1 MKIVSSILTKNSCYQ
16 IGEKMQVKGLMLHSI
31 GCPQPR
37 AEVFAKGWNNPTK
50 EVAVHGFIDGLTG
63 DVWQFLPWDIC
74 GWHAGGAA
82 NKTHIGVEMGEPD
95 CIKYKPNSATF
106 TVSAADKPAAIEV
119 AKRTYASAVE
129 LFAELCHQFNLD
141 PTKDGVIIGHA
152 EGHARGIAS
161 NHADPE
167 HIWRQ
172 LGMSYTMDTFRAAVA
187 KKLAEL
193 NGETET
199 PDEPQQPEDTN
210 YVLYQVQRGDTLSG
224 IGVKFGVDWR
234 TLVTLNNLADPNLI
248 FPGQILKI
256 SCKELVGEEPYTVKA
271 GDSLWGLAKKFYGA
285 GWKYTEIMKRNG
297 LKSSTI
303 HPGDVLIVKSS
314 QS

>member
-1 MKIVSSILTKNSCYQ
+1 MKIIESILTENSCYK
-16 IGEKMQVKGLMLHSI
+16 IGEKMKVKGLMLHSI

-50 EVAVHGFIDGLTG
+50 EVAVHGFIDGNTG

-95 CIKYKPNSATF
+95 CIRYKFNSATF

-119 AKRTYASAVE
+119 VKRTYASAVE
-129 LFAELCHQFNLD
+129 LFAELCRQFDLD
-141 PTKDGVIIGHA
+141 PMEDGVIIGHA
-152 EGHARGIAS
+152 EGHTRGIAS

-172 LGMSYTMDTFRAAVA
+172 LGLNYTMDTFRKDVAVLLG
-187 KKLAEL
+187 KSAETDKSWDC
-193 NGETET
+193 EY
-199 PDEPQQPEDTN
+199 P
-210 YVLYQVQRGDTLSG
+210 VRAGDTLSA
-224 IGVKFGVDWR
+224 IGARFNTSWVK
-234 TLVTLNNLADPNLI
+234 LVELNSIVDPNLI
-248 FPGQILKI
+248 YPGQILKI
-256 SCKELVGEEPYTVKA
+256 SCKGLVDEEPYTVKS
-271 GDSLWGLAKKFYGA
+271 GDSLWGLAKKFFGS